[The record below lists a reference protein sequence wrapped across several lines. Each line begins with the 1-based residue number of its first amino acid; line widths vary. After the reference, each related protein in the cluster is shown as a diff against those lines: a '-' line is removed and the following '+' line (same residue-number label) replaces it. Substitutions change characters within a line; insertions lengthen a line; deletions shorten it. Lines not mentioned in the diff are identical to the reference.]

1 MSNINDFESRLAEM
15 VNTATDTIRQR
26 VAAAVAPAPRVQI
39 PMPALEGLAKALV
52 PFQSALERLDAMM
65 PGNWRGERL
74 AYADMVRLMQ
84 EGVPLA
90 WVPPADVIRQLLGA
104 SDASSRSKVIDDCR
118 PEILAACGETLEA
131 ASDARLTVQ
140 RALLEECVRMAE
152 RGMFSG
158 AQALAANVWDTLVR
172 GLAFANRDWLT
183 DSGWWSYKKIKQ
195 SIPTVDDDDATF
207 GELRTAAVF
216 LPFAKTL
223 DAFQHPQPVPGSF
236 NRHAT
241 AHATGNVQYTAA
253 NATTALMLAVS
264 VLREIDDQGYHV
276 QIHA

>member
-15 VNTATDTIRQR
+15 VNTATDSIRQR
-26 VAAAVAPAPRVQI
+26 VAAAVAPAPNVQI

-52 PFQSALERLDAMM
+52 PFQSALECLDAMM
-65 PGNWRGERL
+65 PGNWKGEHL
-74 AYADMVRLMQ
+74 DYADMVRLMQ

-90 WVPPADVIRQLLGA
+90 WVPPAGVIRQLLAAG
-104 SDASSRSKVIDDCR
+104 DASSRSKVIDDCR
-118 PEILAACGETLEA
+118 PEILASCGEALEA
-131 ASDARLTVQ
+131 VSVARFTAQ
-140 RALLEECVRMAE
+140 RALLEECVHMAE

-158 AQALAANVWDTLVR
+158 TQALAANVWDTLVR
-172 GLAFANRDWLT
+172 GLAFANPAWLA
-183 DSGWWSYKKIKQ
+183 DKERWSYTKIKQ
-195 SIPTVDDDDATF
+195 RVPTVNDDDATI

-216 LPFAKTL
+216 LPFAKAL
-223 DAFQHPQPVPGSF
+223 DAFWHPRPVPGSF

-241 AHATGNVQYTAA
+241 AHATGIIQYTAA